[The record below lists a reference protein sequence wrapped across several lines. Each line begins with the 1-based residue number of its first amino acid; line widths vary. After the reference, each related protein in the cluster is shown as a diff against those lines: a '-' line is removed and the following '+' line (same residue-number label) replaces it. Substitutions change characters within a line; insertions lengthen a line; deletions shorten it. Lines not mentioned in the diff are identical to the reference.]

1 MDVRCG
7 QTGRWLAD
15 LCLKMLSIMLLNLTR
30 FSERYLT
37 AKFGGCLSLNHCA
50 IN

>member
-15 LCLKMLSIMLLNLTR
+15 LCVEILSIMLLIQTAFVKQSLTGNNIATETLK
-30 FSERYLT
+30 SV
-37 AKFGGCLSLNHCA
+37 CH
-50 IN
+50 

>member
-15 LCLKMLSIMLLNLTR
+15 LCVKILSIMLLIQTAFVEQSLTGNNIAEEMLE
-30 FSERYLT
+30 SV
-37 AKFGGCLSLNHCA
+37 CH
-50 IN
+50 